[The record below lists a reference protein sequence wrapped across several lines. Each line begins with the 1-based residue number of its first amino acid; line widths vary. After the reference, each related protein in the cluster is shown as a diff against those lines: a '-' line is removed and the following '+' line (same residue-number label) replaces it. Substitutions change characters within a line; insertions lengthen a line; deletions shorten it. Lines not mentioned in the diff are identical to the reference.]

1 MKFTKAV
8 CQSCASPILR
18 DYDKGTEKGGG
29 HSEAYCRRCYQV
41 GSFTDLKMTAQG
53 MHDRVRAK
61 MIEMKFPRYLAKL
74 MAQNVYTL
82 KRWESAKDYATA
94 E

>member
-1 MKFTKAV
+1 MKFAKAV

-18 DYDKGTEKGGG
+18 DYDKGTERGGG

-41 GSFTDLKMTAQG
+41 GSFTDIKMTAEG
-53 MHDRVRAK
+53 MHDRVKAK
-61 MIEMKFPRYLAKL
+61 MIEMKFPRHLAAL
-74 MAQNVYTL
+74 MAENVYTL
-82 KRWESAKDYATA
+82 KRWEAAKTCVGA